1 MQALFVCVALSVSAA
16 PANTETDDS
25 GNPEVLNKYLN
36 ATQIQ
41 QAVLRGVQME
51 IDIDAKL
58 PRLSKHGTLRA
69 LRTIS
74 KLGLITFKS
83 LGFSGDDTVK
93 KEVIA
98 RYLSAESEARDSG
111 SLAITPAN
119 YKFKYKNTQQRDGR
133 LVTMFQITP
142 RKKNVVG
149 LFKGELWMDT
159 ETGMPL
165 RESGQLV
172 KNPSIFLKKIAFV
185 RDYEIRD
192 GIAYPKHIE
201 STVDTRLVGR
211 AELSINFSNF
221 TREENADDDVIAGNG
236 SQ

>member
-1 MQALFVCVALSVSAA
+1 VALSVSAA